1 MRNYPYVFWLLFYF
15 YLMWGICGFMPKA
28 FNVLAIIYGCALV
41 LALTPVAES
50 IMRALQGFRRSM
62 TEREASRINDIFT
75 ETYESA
81 KEVNPAL
88 FKSIKIYIQDTMD
101 INAFAMGKK
110 TLGVTRGALEFFNDE
125 ELHGIL
131 AHEMGHFSNGDTV
144 ALLVSLTAN
153 ILFMVAYKILYAIA
167 SLFHSIIASKYDS
180 NIMKI
185 VWWCVDKLCKFIM
198 FIGDVI
204 LMPVSRRNEYYADEF
219 AHECGYGEALTTAL
233 YKLQMLAGEE
243 PRKISDYVKK
253 THPAIVERIARLEQL
268 ERADEESPVLSSPEA

>member
-1 MRNYPYVFWLLFYF
+1 M
-15 YLMWGICGFMPKA
+15 
-28 FNVLAIIYGCALV
+28 LATIYGCAVL

-50 IMRALQGFRRSM
+50 LMRVMEGFRHSM
-62 TEREASRINDIFT
+62 TEREASRITDIFN

-88 FKSIKIYIQDTMD
+88 FKSIRIYIKDSMD
-101 INAFAMGKK
+101 INACAMGKK

-131 AHEMGHFSNGDTV
+131 AHELGHFSNGDTI
-144 ALLVSLTAN
+144 ALLIALTAN
-153 ILFMVAYKILYAIA
+153 ILFMIAYRIVYAVA
-167 SLFHSIIASKYDS
+167 LFLHGIVKSKSDS
-180 NIMKI
+180 NLIKM
-185 VWWCVDKLCKFIM
+185 VWWCVDKICQFII

-253 THPAIVERIARLEQL
+253 THPALIDRIARLEQL
-268 ERADEESPVLSSPEA
+268 KKEIEERPTLSSPEA